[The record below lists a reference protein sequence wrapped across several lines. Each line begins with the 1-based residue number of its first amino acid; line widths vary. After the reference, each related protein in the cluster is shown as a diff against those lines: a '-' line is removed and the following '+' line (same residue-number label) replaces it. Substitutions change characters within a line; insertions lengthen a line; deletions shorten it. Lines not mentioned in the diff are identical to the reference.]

1 MCTGVRL
8 QKYGLLKEMKINSK
22 FQGILLTPT
31 GKKMVSKEDYDIIK
45 TKGICVIDCSWAKFS
60 SMHINLNKIETRL
73 LPYLV
78 AVNPVNYG
86 KAFKLSC
93 VEAVSASLYL
103 AGFYKETDFLLS
115 NFKWGKSFIEV
126 NKELFDLY
134 RECNNGVE
142 LKAVEQK
149 YVDDE
154 LESKKNKKQSGN
166 EIVFSDEEENQEE
179 EEDVDYQNLFSNV
192 NLDDIADQLSKK

>member
-1 MCTGVRL
+1 
-8 QKYGLLKEMKINSK
+8 MKINSK

-45 TKGICVIDCSWAKFS
+45 NKGICVIDCSWAKFS
-60 SMHINLNKIETRL
+60 SMNINLNKIETRL

-103 AGFYKETDFLLS
+103 AGFYGETDFLLS

-134 RECNNGVE
+134 RECKNGVE

-154 LESKKNKKQSGN
+154 LESKKNKKLSGN
-166 EIVFSDEEENQEE
+166 EIVFSDEEENPEE

-192 NLDDIADQLSKK
+192 NLDDISDQLSKK